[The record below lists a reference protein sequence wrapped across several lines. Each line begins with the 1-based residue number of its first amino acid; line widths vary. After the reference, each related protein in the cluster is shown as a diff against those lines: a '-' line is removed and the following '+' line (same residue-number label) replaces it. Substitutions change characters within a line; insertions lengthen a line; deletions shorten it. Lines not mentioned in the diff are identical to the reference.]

1 MIMTMRSKV
10 LCKIIVWKEAA
21 AHLSKSCSSAKNWQM
36 LKMEVMDVFT
46 LGDGDEYIWNK
57 IKALLQIN
65 ELSMRPVAILWWSPY
80 FGADDD
86 DDYDTS

>member
-1 MIMTMRSKV
+1 MLIGFNENDTDQDFDDHDAVRWKV

-57 IKALLQIN
+57 IKALL
-65 ELSMRPVAILWWSPY
+65 
-80 FGADDD
+80 
-86 DDYDTS
+86 

>member
-65 ELSMRPVAILWWSPY
+65 ELSMRPVAIL
-80 FGADDD
+80 
-86 DDYDTS
+86 

>member
-46 LGDGDEYIWNK
+46 LGDEYIWNR

-65 ELSMRPVAILWWSPY
+65 ELSMRPVAILWWSPD

-86 DDYDTS
+86 DDDDPL